1 MDTKLQQ
8 ASNYHDLSEL
18 DRLRQ
23 QSKNGQ
29 DKEALRAAAKQFES
43 VFMKMLLS
51 SMRQASEV
59 LESDSPFNSQ
69 SSKFYRDM
77 HDQQLAMNLAETGS
91 LGLADLIVQQLS
103 HDDTGY
109 KPASILRS
117 DGNLTSKSTATT
129 KSPTAFSV
137 ENPSEKQAL
146 FDSPGEFIQE
156 LLPVAED
163 VAKDAGIDPM
173 IMVAQAALETGWGS
187 KVINKENGTSSH
199 NLFGIKADHRW
210 DGEKAKVQTTEYREG
225 VRLQSAAYFRAY
237 DSVEDSM
244 RDYVGFLQSDPRYK
258 QALDNGKDPAKYFES
273 LQSAGYATDPN
284 YANKVISIMSG
295 DTFNAGQTE

>member
-18 DRLRQ
+18 DKLRQ

-77 HDQQLAMNLAETGS
+77 HDQQLSMNLAETGS

-103 HDDTGY
+103 HNDSGY
-109 KPASILRS
+109 RPASVLRS
-117 DGNLTSKSTATT
+117 DGNIAKKVSDVKS
-129 KSPTAFSV
+129 
-137 ENPSEKQAL
+137 SEASFPVDAAANKQAL
-146 FDSPGEFIQE
+146 FNSPGEFIE
-156 LLPVAED
+156 KLLPVAED
-163 VAKDAGIDPM
+163 VAKEAGIDPM

-187 KVINKENGTSSH
+187 KVINKDDGASSH

-210 DGEKAKVQTTEYREG
+210 DGDTAKVQTTEYREG
-225 VRLQSAAYFRAY
+225 VRLQTSAYFRAY
-237 DSVEDSM
+237 DSVEESM
-244 RDYVGFLQSDPRYK
+244 KDYVGFLKSDPRYAE
-258 QALDNGKDPAKYFES
+258 ALNNGSDPEKYFES
-273 LQSAGYATDPN
+273 LQAAGYATDPN
-284 YANKVISIMSG
+284 YANKIVSIMSG
-295 DTFNAGQTE
+295 NNFAQQKSE

>member
-117 DGNLTSKSTATT
+117 DGNLTSKS
-129 KSPTAFSV
+129 PPRL
-137 ENPSEKQAL
+137 NHQRL
-146 FDSPGEFIQE
+146 F
-156 LLPVAED
+156 L
-163 VAKDAGIDPM
+163 
-173 IMVAQAALETGWGS
+173 
-187 KVINKENGTSSH
+187 
-199 NLFGIKADHRW
+199 
-210 DGEKAKVQTTEYREG
+210 
-225 VRLQSAAYFRAY
+225 
-237 DSVEDSM
+237 
-244 RDYVGFLQSDPRYK
+244 
-258 QALDNGKDPAKYFES
+258 
-273 LQSAGYATDPN
+273 
-284 YANKVISIMSG
+284 
-295 DTFNAGQTE
+295 